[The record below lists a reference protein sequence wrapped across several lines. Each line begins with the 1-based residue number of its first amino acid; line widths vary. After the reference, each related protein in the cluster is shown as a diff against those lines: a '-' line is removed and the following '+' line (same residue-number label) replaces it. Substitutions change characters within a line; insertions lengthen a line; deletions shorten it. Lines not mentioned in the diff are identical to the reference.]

1 MDLDKQTRLSNE
13 WFTSDFIFKL
23 KKRSRNSSDGE
34 VENITYEMHS
44 ETKSLVNSLLNSVL
58 YFLKHL
64 NKYCTY
70 HKNPKSIN

>member
-34 VENITYEMHS
+34 VENITY
-44 ETKSLVNSLLNSVL
+44 
-58 YFLKHL
+58 
-64 NKYCTY
+64 
-70 HKNPKSIN
+70 